1 MSKKKIKLKNGY
13 AKGFVKKI
21 SKSAKDIKEGRLG
34 SCIISSST
42 VDRDGDVL
50 VAEGA
55 DFSNFRKNARLLWSH
70 NSGGGES
77 RPSIGRI
84 ENIEVR
90 DGKIFFTPVF
100 DLKDT
105 FAAEIFRKFKE
116 NFLNAFSVGFL
127 PKEWSENETG
137 YIFKN
142 WEALEF
148 SAVNVPANPEAL
160 VVLRSQKF
168 KVSKDWA
175 DWKKEAKPLVD
186 PEEEDEDDAEEAQD
200 KRDGWTESFEGVVNH
215 SLELYKKGKYSQKK
229 MDKIYKEFGKI
240 APKKEHFELALVKV
254 AKGKLVKKVKVVFDK
269 KALLKQLIATAGKIV
284 NE

>member
-1 MSKKKIKLKNGY
+1 M
-13 AKGFVKKI
+13 
-21 SKSAKDIKEGRLG
+21 
-34 SCIISSST
+34 
-42 VDRDGDVL
+42 
-50 VAEGA
+50 
-55 DFSNFRKNARLLWSH
+55 
-70 NSGGGES
+70 
-77 RPSIGRI
+77 
-84 ENIEVR
+84 
-90 DGKIFFTPVF
+90 
-100 DLKDT
+100 
-105 FAAEIFRKFKE
+105 
-116 NFLNAFSVGFL
+116 
-127 PKEWSENETG
+127 
-137 YIFKN
+137 
-142 WEALEF
+142 EF

-215 SLELYKKGKYSQKK
+215 SLELYKEGKYSQKK
-229 MDKIYKEFGKI
+229 MDKIYKEFGKF